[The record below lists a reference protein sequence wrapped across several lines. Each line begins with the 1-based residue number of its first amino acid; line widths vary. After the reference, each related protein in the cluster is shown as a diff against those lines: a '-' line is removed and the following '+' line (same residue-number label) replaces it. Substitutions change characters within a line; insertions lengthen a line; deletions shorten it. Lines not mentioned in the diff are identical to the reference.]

1 MTYRLSEVSFR
12 ILRDMGLPSARN
24 TSKAL
29 ARFMRGFL
37 QFALNI
43 LAYGTALLAPA
54 DSFGE
59 HELTPKKENMPM
71 TMKVTSSAFQAGQA
85 IPATYT
91 CDGVDI
97 SPPLHWSGVPA
108 AAKSLALIC
117 DDPDAPVGT
126 WVHWVFYDLPVPA
139 TDLTEKVPT
148 LETLPSGA
156 KQGINDFRRVGYAG
170 PCPPPGKPHRYYF
183 KLYALDADLALKPRA
198 NKAELLRAMEGHLLA
213 EGQLMGIYQRRR

>member
-71 TMKVTSSAFQAGQA
+71 TMKVTSSAFQSGQA

-108 AAKSLALIC
+108 AAHSLALIC
-117 DDPDAPVGT
+117 GDPDAPVGT
-126 WVHWVFYDLPVPA
+126 WVHWVFYDLPVPT

-213 EGQLMGIYQRRR
+213 EGQLMGIYQ